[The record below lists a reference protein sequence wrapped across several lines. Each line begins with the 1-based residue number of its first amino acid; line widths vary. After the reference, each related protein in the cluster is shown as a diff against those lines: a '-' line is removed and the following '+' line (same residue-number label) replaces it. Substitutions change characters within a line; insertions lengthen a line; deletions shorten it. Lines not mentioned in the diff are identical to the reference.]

1 MTLLQHVETAWRE
14 AGLNLPIRS
23 ERPARIAARVDRSH
37 RDLAFTLAL
46 RALEKSG
53 CRTCVERDSNVWSI
67 YAFSEADSI
76 CLDLSDGKRRRRRRL
91 FGKSVP
97 RVALLGPDGV
107 GKSTVLKLAREWFER
122 EAGFVDI
129 TLRQWR
135 PGLLPPLA
143 ALLGKG
149 REGEG
154 DSDQR
159 PRRHRGNLQWIRL
172 FYYFLDFLFGAFK
185 KDRNRGDSSRMV
197 VYDRC
202 ALDMCV
208 DPYRFGLSSG
218 RGTRLLWKLT
228 PRPKTLILLYDE
240 PERIAHRKDDLQVHE
255 VAEQLDTWLKLAEQD
270 EVHAIV
276 RVDDTPQEIAK
287 RVRDLLID
295 AFVRH
300 VGQVGNLRP
309 IGGALWARPAG
320 VLDAP
325 AGSGEVPREY
335 AILPSAKN
343 PRFLIPLTN
352 RRAAAASMAIY
363 NAQRPIARLVKSLL
377 TWGLRTGLA
386 QPFLRHRVKLPNDTL
401 RELAG
406 PAVGYDDVSIAVSL
420 GTPGPNQKPALQIMD
435 RDGRVLGF
443 SKIGWNSQTIASIR
457 NEEEALRRLEKERF
471 QTAVVP
477 YVLHA
482 GEFSAD
488 GNYILVQ
495 STATELRPG
504 SGIEPDNRHVQFL
517 ADLHRLK
524 PAIGQLPYPGLD
536 DVAEIKRSGLHYYA
550 HLMEWA
556 REYCA
561 AYTRVPLGPGH
572 GDFTPWNIRAAADG
586 KILVFDWET
595 FETRVPACWDLFHL
609 LVAGEVEVRGT
620 KPGAIY
626 TVISRPGPVRELI
639 EDYFRRIDADSDF
652 IEPLFVSYLA
662 HSLCFGL
669 IELADEASAKDRLL
683 QRTWAALLTLARHC
697 GRSEARDGVAEPAP
711 ETVAEAV

>member
-1 MTLLQHVETAWRE
+1 MTLLQHVEAAWHE
-14 AGLNLPIRS
+14 AGLNIPIRS
-23 ERPARIAARVDRSH
+23 DRPARIAARVGRSYRDR
-37 RDLAFTLAL
+37 AFTLAL
-46 RALEKSG
+46 QALEKAG
-53 CRTCVERDSNVWSI
+53 CRTCAERDKNVWSI
-67 YAFSEADSI
+67 YAFSETDSI
-76 CLDLSDGKRRRRRRL
+76 CFDLSDGKMRRRRRF
-91 FGKSVP
+91 FGRSVP
-97 RVALLGPDGV
+97 RLALLGPDGV
-107 GKSTVLKLAREWFER
+107 GKSTALKLAREWFER
-122 EAGFVDI
+122 EAAFVDI

-172 FYYFLDFLFGAFK
+172 FYYFLDFLFGAFE
-185 KDRNRGDSSRMV
+185 KDRNRGDGSRMV

-240 PERIAHRKDDLQVHE
+240 PERIARRKDDLQVHE

-270 EVHAIV
+270 EVHAII
-276 RVDDTPQEIAK
+276 RVNDTPQEIAK
-287 RVRDLLID
+287 RMRDLMID

-300 VGQVGNLRP
+300 HGQPVPNGRGSVRGLET
-309 IGGALWARPAG
+309 ARG
-320 VLDAP
+320 T
-325 AGSGEVPREY
+325 EY

-343 PRFLIPLTN
+343 PRFLIPLGN
-352 RRAAAASMAIY
+352 CRAAAASMAIY
-363 NAQRPIARLVKSLL
+363 NAQRPIARLVKRLL

-386 QPFLRHRVKLPNDTL
+386 QPILRHRVKLPNGTL
-401 RELAG
+401 REIAG

-420 GTPGPNQKPALQIMD
+420 GTRGPNQKPALQIMD
-435 RDGRVLGF
+435 RDGRVLAYA
-443 SKIGWNSQTIASIR
+443 KIGWNNRTIASIR
-457 NEEEALRRLEKERF
+457 NEEEALRGLEAERF

-482 GEFSAD
+482 GELPEN
-488 GNYILVQ
+488 GNYMLVQ

-504 SGIEPDNRHVQFL
+504 NGMEPDNRHVQFL

-524 PAIGQLPYPGLD
+524 PAFGQLPSPGLD
-536 DVAEIKRSGLHYYA
+536 DVAEIMRNGLHYYA
-550 HLMEWA
+550 HLIEWA
-556 REYCA
+556 REYCGQ
-561 AYTRVPLGPGH
+561 YNRVPLGPGH

-595 FETRVPACWDLFHL
+595 FESCVPACWDLFHL
-609 LVAGEVEVRGT
+609 LVAGEVEVRGIT
-620 KPGAIY
+620 PGAIY
-626 TVISRPGPVRELI
+626 TTITRPGPVRTLI
-639 EDYFRRIDADSDF
+639 EDYFRRIGADYEL
-652 IEPLFVSYLA
+652 IEQLFVSYLA
-662 HSLCFGL
+662 HSLRCGVL
-669 IELADEASAKDRLL
+669 DLADEASAKDRLL

-697 GRSEARDGVAEPAP
+697 GRSETRDSVAETEVEA
-711 ETVAEAV
+711 VAEAV